1 MRSLI
6 HGEKN
11 AMVEDLEDDGRC
23 FGYENKELLG
33 IKTRALLGYMAIDIY
48 RPPAGAFWGAFNERV
63 VVERSVDGL
72 VSKFKS
78 GQLES
83 CIDETAIE
91 LAVKP
96 EWIANLDDKVEHVS
110 GMDIEGVPEIKF
122 TEDGSKEI
130 LHPPSWKL
138 LPPGAGNLWFLG
150 GNHRREAL
158 TRFLDSVDARRQ
170 VLKVKVE
177 KITKAME
184 EKSEGGSNEEEEL
197 EQAKAELKEKTET
210 LRHGGK
216 WAVRLYDRGTE
227 RRHRRERKLI
237 ERAQSSLKKNQK
249 ETRSRR
255 CSSSFRG
262 TNVWGTRWRRKRS
275 TFKRSRTN

>member
-1 MRSLI
+1 
-6 HGEKN
+6 
-11 AMVEDLEDDGRC
+11 MVEDLEDDGCC

-33 IKTRALLGYMAIDIY
+33 IKMRALLGYMAIDIY
-48 RPPAGAFWGAFNERV
+48 HSPARAFWGAFNEWV
-63 VVERSVDGL
+63 VVKCLVDGL

-78 GQLES
+78 GQLGS

-96 EWIANLDDKVEHVS
+96 KWIANLDDKVKHVS
-110 GMDIEGVPEIKF
+110 GMDIKGVPEIKF

-138 LPPGAGNLWFLG
+138 LPPGT
-150 GNHRREAL
+150 GNHCREAL
-158 TRFLDSVDARRQ
+158 TRFLDSVDAQRQ
-170 VLKVKVE
+170 VLKVKLE

-197 EQAKAELKEKTET
+197 DQAKAELKEKTET

-216 WAVRLYDRGTE
+216 WVVRLYDRGME
-227 RRHRRERKLI
+227 RRHRRETKLI
-237 ERAQSSLKKNQK
+237 ERAQSSSK
-249 ETRSRR
+249 
-255 CSSSFRG
+255 
-262 TNVWGTRWRRKRS
+262 TN
-275 TFKRSRTN
+275 